1 MDFRSITR
9 KKKTSKDEI
18 SISRVNTKG
27 KKEKKR
33 KEKALS
39 ADFYRYKVL
48 LNITLAYF
56 ILLHFI

>member
-27 KKEKKR
+27 KKEK
-33 KEKALS
+33 EKALS